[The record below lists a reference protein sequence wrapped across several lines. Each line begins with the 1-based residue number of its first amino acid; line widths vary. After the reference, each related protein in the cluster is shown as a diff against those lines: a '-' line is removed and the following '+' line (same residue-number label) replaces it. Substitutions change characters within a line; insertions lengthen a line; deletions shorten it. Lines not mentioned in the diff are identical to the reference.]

1 MKQPFHLRFS
11 DIKDLYRLTLEYGL
25 TGYSLAKKTFENIYQ
40 VPFSQAIRYFK
51 TLGYPQRFKK
61 EFLNIKKSELFF
73 KKYPKRLF

>member
-25 TGYSLAKKTFENIYQ
+25 AGYSVAKKTFENIYQ

-51 TLGYPQRFKK
+51 TLGYPQLFKK
-61 EFLNIKKSELFF
+61 EFLSIKKSEFF
-73 KKYPKRLF
+73 LRKYPRRLF